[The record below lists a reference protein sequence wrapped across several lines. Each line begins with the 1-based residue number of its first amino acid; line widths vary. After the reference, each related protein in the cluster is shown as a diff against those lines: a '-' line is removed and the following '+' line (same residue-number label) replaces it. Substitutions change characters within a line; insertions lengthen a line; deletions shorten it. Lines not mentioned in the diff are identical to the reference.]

1 MSSPNTTF
9 SDVAGI
15 ELLTQACQACD
26 RAEALAAHVGAKG
39 EIVRTPTGIKAH
51 PAIKKELARRGFIVR
66 TLQKLGLN
74 SVTIIARSSTGERLM
89 SEFPYVY
96 LWDRKD
102 RKGQFCRVLVR
113 GKMNSCC
120 VEFEDGYTMVTSR
133 NALRRRENES
143 AA

>member
-1 MSSPNTTF
+1 MAKKPKSPLHIVTELDGTGPQPSRPLGEHGRKLWRDVVAEYDV

-26 RAEALAAHVGAKG
+26 RAEALAAHVGADG

-51 PAIKKELARRGFIVR
+51 PAIKEELACRGFIVR

-74 SVTIIARSSTGERLM
+74 YE
-89 SEFPYVY
+89 P
-96 LWDRKD
+96 
-102 RKGQFCRVLVR
+102 
-113 GKMNSCC
+113 
-120 VEFEDGYTMVTSR
+120 
-133 NALRRRENES
+133 LRAGPGRPPGS